1 MLLVFMHVI
10 LVITKIQRRQQ
21 FTFPPP
27 SGVGWNKYCTY
38 QTTPYGVQVQTII
51 NFLDRHAHFLPPR
64 VMTEPQLHINFLKQV
79 V

>member
-10 LVITKIQRRQQ
+10 LVIIKVQKRQQ

-27 SGVGWNKYCTY
+27 SGVGGTNIAHTKLH
-38 QTTPYGVQVQTII
+38 PYGVQVQTII
-51 NFLDRHAHFLPPR
+51 NFLDRHAHFLSHR